1 MQHVSRKPKSLSWLL
16 AGGSVAILLA
26 TTFQNSAHA
35 QSQDQASAANGGG
48 LEEITVTA
56 RKREE
61 KLLDVPVAITALSA
75 KTIEAEG
82 IASLQDVAN
91 FTAGLTVDT
100 TAAGGNRQ
108 DRTAGTY
115 VIRGMFPTS
124 SSTTSVFI
132 NGAPVTTNQ
141 VAGITDVDR
150 VEVLKGPQSAYFGR
164 QTFAG
169 AINVVTKEP
178 SKDFD
183 GYVDAQ
189 VGSSDLHDTRA
200 MVEGTLVDDILTARA
215 TFRDY
220 ARSGTYGN
228 SSAIKS
234 SPDQTLGDQSTR
246 SGTLELVFTPI
257 DNLKVKAFGMMWEDN
272 DGPSSQVSIL
282 PNQANCTPGGAAGH
296 PYFCGVTPTP
306 ALPAGQNTQVD
317 QYVSAFLHN
326 AGNSFFLTD
335 PSKINSSG
343 FGEHRDAY
351 HVNGSISYYIESL
364 GLTVDAITAANKSI
378 QSTLFDL
385 DNTDSSGL
393 VNVNFGK
400 IKGVQ
405 PYINWVYDAQS
416 RTNDLSQEVRISSD
430 QDQPFRYL
438 FGANYTYSKVQSSLA
453 GLNNNGYNSTPAG
466 WNEAETIGGF
476 FGLNYDIFDNL
487 TLAFEGRYQ
496 SDKREAYLVTG
507 RPQAKAYYHN
517 FIPRTSLQWKFIPD
531 WMAYATYS
539 EGVNPGSFNTGLQA
553 LTPSQLAQVVAQT
566 GAGVV
571 VQPEYLKNYEIG
583 VKGKFWDGRATIAA
597 DIYYDIWTNQIVGS
611 QTFVGGTGPTDPL
624 KLVSANLNIGKT
636 TLKGIEIDG
645 SLNPIDHLT
654 FNGSF
659 AVNDSN
665 INAYSC
671 LTCAA
676 ISGSNYVNGNEL
688 PNVSKYQGNLGIQ
701 WNDEFEYLPGWNW
714 YARTDYIYKSGTYDL
729 PADFVKTPDSNQLN
743 LRAGISNESFKI
755 EAFVTNLNNDSAFVD
770 VIPEYNI
777 ASTKETFARSD
788 SLTVGLPDLRRYGI
802 DVKYKFGGATEEAA
816 ATTSTYTPPPV
827 VAPAVA
833 NSYMVFFDFNKSDLT
848 PQAQTIVD
856 TAAANATVAKPTQLG
871 VTGYTDT
878 VGSDAY
884 NMRLSRRRAES
895 VAAELEKKGIPSS
908 EIAIVAKGKHDLLVP
923 TADGVKEPQNRR
935 VTIVYGGGATS

>member
-1 MQHVSRKPKSLSWLL
+1 MHHVSRKHKSLSWLL
-16 AGGSVAILLA
+16 AGSSVAILLA
-26 TTFQNSAHA
+26 TTLQNSAQA
-35 QSQDQASAANGGG
+35 QSQDQSTAGSGGG

-75 KTIEAEG
+75 KSIEAQG
-82 IASLQDVAN
+82 ITSLQDIAT
-91 FTAGLTVDT
+91 FSAGLTVDT

-108 DRTAGTY
+108 DRTSGTY

-124 SSTTSVFI
+124 SDTTSVFI

-141 VAGITDVDR
+141 IGGITDVDR

-183 GYVDAQ
+183 GYIDAQ

-200 MVEGTLVDDILTARA
+200 MVEGTLIDDILTARA

-228 SSAIKS
+228 DAAIKA

-257 DNLKVKAFGMMWEDN
+257 DNLKIKAFGMMWDDD

-282 PNQANCTPGGAAGH
+282 PNQANCKFPNGNR
-296 PYFCGVTPTP
+296 YFCGTTPNP
-306 ALPAGQNTQVD
+306 ILPAGQNTQVD
-317 QYVSAFLHN
+317 QYVNAFLHN
-326 AGNSFFLTD
+326 AGNSFFLTNPAD
-335 PSKINSSG
+335 MNSGG
-343 FGEHRDAY
+343 FGTYREAY
-351 HVNGSISYYIESL
+351 HLNGSAEYYIESL
-364 GLTVDAITAANKSI
+364 GLSVDTITAANKSI
-378 QSTLFDL
+378 SSTLFDL
-385 DNTDSSGL
+385 DNVDSSGIP
-393 VNVNFGK
+393 NPFFGT

-405 PYINWVYDAQS
+405 PYVNWAYVTQS

-430 QDQPFRYL
+430 QDQRFRYL
-438 FGANYTYSKVQSSLA
+438 FGGNYFYSKTQGSLA
-453 GLNNNGYNSTPAG
+453 GLNTFGYNSTPQG
-466 WNEAETIGGF
+466 WNEATTIGGF
-476 FGLNYDIFDNL
+476 FGLAYDIFDNL
-487 TLAFEGRYQ
+487 TLNFEGRYQ
-496 SDKREAYLVTG
+496 VDRREAYLVTG
-507 RPQAKAYYHN
+507 KPQAEVYYHD
-517 FIPRTSLQWKFIPD
+517 FVPRTSLEWKFVPD

-583 VKGKFWDGRATIAA
+583 VKGKFWDGKATISA
-597 DIYYDIWTNQIVGS
+597 DIYYDIWSNQIVGS
-611 QTFVGGTGPTDPL
+611 QTFVGGTGGVPL
-624 KLVSANLNIGKT
+624 TLVSANLNIGKT

-645 SLNPIDHLT
+645 NVAPVEHLT
-654 FNGSF
+654 INGSF
-659 AVNDSN
+659 AVNDSD
-665 INAYSC
+665 IHAYSC
-671 LTCAA
+671 LTCAQ

-688 PNVSKYQGNLGIQ
+688 PNVSKYQGNIGIQ
-701 WNDEFEYLPGWNW
+701 YTDDVEAMPGWQW

-743 LRAGISNESFKI
+743 LRAGVMDDAFKI
-755 EAFVTNLNNDSAFVD
+755 EAFVTNLNNDSAYVD

-777 ASTKETFARSD
+777 ASLKENFAKSD

-802 DVKYKFGGATEEAA
+802 DVKYKFGGASDTVTA
-816 ATTSTYTPPPV
+816 ATEAYTPPPV
-827 VAPAVA
+827 QAPAVA
-833 NSYMVFFDFNKSDLT
+833 RTYMVFFDFNKSDLT
-848 PQAQTIVD
+848 AQAASVVD
-856 TAAANATVAKPTQLG
+856 QAAANAAAAKTTELG

-895 VAAELEKKGIPSS
+895 VAAKLEKDGIPAS

-935 VTIVYGGGATS
+935 VTIVYGGNASS